1 MPRPANPGWYPKT
14 MSLSAEVI
22 EAVWVLAART
32 GRSPGKVVNELLA
45 SALLGETAGKGVAA
59 PLQAAPLQA
68 APMQAAPMQAA
79 PEPAAPLQAAPAP
92 AAPVQAAPMPAAPE
106 PVPAEPPAPEP
117 PSDDPAVTLL
127 AAVAQPWKT
136 PFGTRI
142 GFFQELSARCAEPI
156 SHRALADWQ
165 AEGRIPEAYVAHVQA
180 MLSEGART

>member
-45 SALLGETAGKGVAA
+45 SALRGETAGKGVAA
-59 PLQAAPLQA
+59 PVQAAPVQA
-68 APMQAAPMQAA
+68 APEPAAPEPAAPLQAAPMQAA
-79 PEPAAPLQAAPAP
+79 PEPAAPDS
-92 AAPVQAAPMPAAPE
+92 
-106 PVPAEPPAPEP
+106 VPAEPPAPEP
-117 PSDDPAVTLL
+117 PGDDPAATLL

-136 PFGTRI
+136 AFGTRI
-142 GFFQELSARCAEPI
+142 GFFQELSARCGEPV
-156 SHRALADWQ
+156 SHRALAEWQ
-165 AEGRIPEAYVAHVQA
+165 AQGRIPEAYVAHVQA

>member
-68 APMQAAPMQAA
+68 AP
-79 PEPAAPLQAAPAP
+79 EPAAPEP
-92 AAPVQAAPMPAAPE
+92 AAPVQAAPMPAAPMPAGPE

-142 GFFQELSARCAEPI
+142 GFFQELSARCGEPI